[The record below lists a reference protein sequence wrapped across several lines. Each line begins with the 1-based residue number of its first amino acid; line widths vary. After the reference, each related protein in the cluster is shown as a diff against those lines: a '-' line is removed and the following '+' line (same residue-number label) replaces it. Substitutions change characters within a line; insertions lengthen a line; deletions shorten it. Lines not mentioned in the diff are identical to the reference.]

1 MHTASNMTA
10 PSNDRT
16 DKEFSQTMAES
27 LTLADF
33 ESLSYKE
40 QCAFRRLFPTVYDSM
55 IALQE
60 QARDGKPTT
69 YYGMDTPH
77 KGQETPQ
84 NISAEEWSKRID
96 DAIDRVMHRN

>member
-16 DKEFSQTMAES
+16 DKEFSLSMAES
-27 LTLADF
+27 LTLEDF
-33 ESLSYKE
+33 EGMTYRE
-40 QCAFRRLFPTVYDSM
+40 QAEFHRLFPNDYNRL

-60 QARDGKPTT
+60 QARNGKPTT

-84 NISAEEWSKRID
+84 NISAEEWSKQID